1 MLVDLEQSII
11 AYIQSVMSPLIPS
24 LIVHAGAE
32 PESLAQDKTY
42 IHLQLTRAQENTALS
57 GIGET
62 VRTAASHHQY
72 RRLAP
77 LWLDC
82 QFEIQVSVGESAQS
96 EDSFFEQV
104 QSPTQANALVL
115 SKLVNLFEADVHALS
130 GYLLGSFAQ
139 AENANEIHSMR
150 FAGIALNDAKALCLH
165 AYITA
170 SMHLFDEI
178 FVGPPVLTS
187 EISSFKSID

>member
-24 LIVHAGAE
+24 LIVHSSVE
-32 PESLAQDKTY
+32 PNTLAPDKTY
-42 IHLQLTRAQENTALS
+42 LHLQLTRAQENTALS

-82 QFEIQVSVGESAQS
+82 QFEIQVTVGESAQS
-96 EDSFFEQV
+96 EDSFFEHT
-104 QSPTQANALVL
+104 QSAAQAKGLVL
-115 SKLVNLFEADVHALS
+115 SKLVNLFEADVQALS
-130 GYLLGSFAQ
+130 GHLLGSFAQ

-150 FAGIALNDAKALCLH
+150 FAGIALNESKALCLH